1 MSKPGRQRLGRP
13 PGWLLRK
20 SWRSVVGQGQVHPS
34 SSPPHPN
41 GVHGSPSTS
50 CSPRHSF
57 SPHYSTPHSSSL
69 HRFSSPPEATAAS
82 RKRLWALGRGV
93 TCLGF
98 ILFAL
103 SALESEWG
111 QRVKA
116 TGELQLL
123 FNPLWVTCPHQS
135 CHSTLLDQ
143 TILLML
149 SAVLVGDVTHGLF
162 GPKVMQYTWAFYCV
176 WLDAVVFLIAGFFCL
191 FSHGDPGRCC
201 RLSGCQLD
209 FPNWSSK
216 TASADLDPRHP
227 GKSLLSSF
235 QNRTMNPRVTSNSP
249 HRHSVSSHGWRNPRN
264 SPLSSISS
272 PQSDI
277 PEVSI

>member
-143 TILLML
+143 SIYIATLTLIIFLVLVLGASLSRSGLPFLQVITAFLNFLIAILLML

-176 WLDAVVFLIAGFFCL
+176 WLDAVVFLIADEDSSASSATEILGAAVG
-191 FSHGDPGRCC
+191 SPAA
-201 RLSGCQLD
+201 
-209 FPNWSSK
+209 NWTSQ
-216 TASADLDPRHP
+216 TGLPR
-227 GKSLLSSF
+227 
-235 QNRTMNPRVTSNSP
+235 QRART
-249 HRHSVSSHGWRNPRN
+249 
-264 SPLSSISS
+264 
-272 PQSDI
+272 
-277 PEVSI
+277 